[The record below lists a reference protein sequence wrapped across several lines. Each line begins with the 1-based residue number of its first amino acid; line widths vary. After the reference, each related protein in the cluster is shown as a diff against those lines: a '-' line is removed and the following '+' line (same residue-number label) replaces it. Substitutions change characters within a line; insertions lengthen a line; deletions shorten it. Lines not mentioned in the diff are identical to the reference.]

1 MMDVHV
7 SYDGDLNGAEDFS
20 YERPKRR
27 FGWGKRRPSLEAV
40 LDEQRGL
47 PRYSLLLGMCTDR
60 LPLVLDLTDASGGAY
75 LIAGD
80 NGFDNTTLVHSILSA
95 ACLANSP
102 ADLSVHLISPHA
114 DDLLQFHRQPHFKIS
129 FEPYRPEIA
138 VVLDE
143 MVNLVQSRMRS
154 GAVTPVHLFAI
165 DGLDLLW
172 QALTPPSRAQLDW
185 LIEYGPEVG
194 VMVFASIES
203 TYISRA
209 ISPTIDLFNSR
220 ILGPV
225 SQPNLA
231 RYLSGLGRSYLADLE
246 PGEQYLV
253 RTHGNSFTIWMLQ
266 SENIPI

>member
-1 MMDVHV
+1 MVDVQF
-7 SYDGDLNGAEDFS
+7 SYDGGKESYEDFTF
-20 YERPKRR
+20 ELPKRR
-27 FGWGKRRPSLEAV
+27 RGLRRRRPSLETV
-40 LDEQRGL
+40 LSEQEGL
-47 PRYSLLLGMCTDR
+47 PPYSLLLGLCTDE
-60 LPLVLDLTDASGGAY
+60 LPLVLDLTESSGGAF

-80 NGFDNTTLVHSILSA
+80 SGFDNTTLVHSILSA

-102 ADLSVHLISPHA
+102 ANLSVHLISPHA
-114 DDLLQFHRQPHFKIS
+114 DDLLQFHRLPHFKIS

-138 VVLDE
+138 VVLEE
-143 MVNLVQSRMRS
+143 MVNLVQSRSRT
-154 GAVTPVHLFAI
+154 GVTAPVHVFAV

-172 QALTPPSRAQLDW
+172 QALTPAGRMHLDW
-185 LIEYGPEVG
+185 LIEHGPAVG
-194 VMVFASIES
+194 VWVFATIES
-203 TYISRA
+203 TYISKA
-209 ISPTIDLFNSR
+209 IAPTIDLFDSR

-266 SENIPI
+266 SDNIPI